1 MLRTQLQV
9 SCCCVYKSMYAVY
22 RSIRVQICALGSLLV
37 RMAIPAAQVGMGGP
51 VVINPM
57 GPNTV
62 EQIFL
67 AAAHGNVAQAVYNG
81 P

>member
-1 MLRTQLQV
+1 
-9 SCCCVYKSMYAVY
+9 MYAVY

-37 RMAIPAAQVGMGGP
+37 RMANLAAQVGMGGP